1 MDHMDTQTITIL
13 LGFAALVAGQGATL
27 LTLII
32 RGDRQQ
38 KENDRRFEEINRR
51 FDTMNDDVNKRF
63 DDVNKRFDDVN
74 KRFDDVNKRFDD
86 VNKRFDETIREIADQ
101 RERMARLEGSL
112 DGFLA
117 GRRDRDAA

>member
-1 MDHMDTQTITIL
+1 MDQMSAETITIL
-13 LGFAALVAGQGATL
+13 LGFAALVAGQGVML
-27 LTLII
+27 LTLIV

-38 KENDRRFEEINRR
+38 KENNRRFDEINRR
-51 FDTMNDDVNKRF
+51 FDDVNR
-63 DDVNKRFDDVN
+63 RFDDVN

-86 VNKRFDETIREIADQ
+86 VNKRFDETIREIAEQ

>member
-1 MDHMDTQTITIL
+1 MDQMTITIL
-13 LGFAALVAGQGATL
+13 LGFAALVAGQGVML
-27 LTLII
+27 LTLIV

-38 KENDRRFEEINRR
+38 KENNRR
-51 FDTMNDDVNKRF
+51 FDEINR
-63 DDVNKRFDDVN
+63 RFDDVN

-86 VNKRFDETIREIADQ
+86 VNKRFDETIREIAEQ